1 MHPYRLYKEQNKKGR
16 IIMEIKLRKVLECE
30 LDKLLEIYTEAFPK
44 EERKPFEVICEHN
57 RTGKAELSSILIDG
71 QAAGMVHT
79 YVFGEFAM
87 VDYFAIHKDKRN
99 LGAGSRVIELIR
111 EKYKGYK
118 IYLEI
123 EDASIG
129 EMQARRLEFY
139 KRCGLKQV
147 GTYVNLFGVDM
158 ELLAFN
164 DFSVSFHEY
173 FELYAY
179 MGGVEFAKRNVKERR
194 I

>member
-1 MHPYRLYKEQNKKGR
+1 MNIELVRCRE
-16 IIMEIKLRKVLECE
+16 EDLE
-30 LDKLLEIYTEAFPK
+30 KIFEIYTEAFPK
-44 EERKPFEVICEHN
+44 EERKPFQIICEHN
-57 RTGKAELSSILIDG
+57 RTGKAELLSILIDG
-71 QAAGMVHT
+71 DVWGMVHT
-79 YVFGEFAM
+79 YVFNDFAM

-129 EMQARRLEFY
+129 EMQFRRLEFY
-139 KRCGLKQV
+139 KRCGLKQI

-158 ELLAFN
+158 ELLAFD
-164 DFSVSFHEY
+164 DFDVTFSEY

-179 MGGVEFAKRNVKERR
+179 MGGREFAKRNVKERT

>member
-1 MHPYRLYKEQNKKGR
+1 
-16 IIMEIKLRKVLECE
+16 MEVQIRKALDSE
-30 LDKLLEIYTEAFPK
+30 LDKILEIYTEAFPK
-44 EERKPFEVICEHN
+44 EERKPFEIICEHN
-57 RTGKAELSSILIDG
+57 RTGKAELCAIVIDG

-79 YVFGEFAM
+79 YIFGQFAM

-139 KRCGLKQV
+139 KRCGLKQI

-158 ELLAFN
+158 ELLSFD
-164 DFSVSFHEY
+164 DFCVSFPEY

-179 MGGVEFAKRNVKERR
+179 MGGYEFAKRNVRERR
-194 I
+194 G

>member
-1 MHPYRLYKEQNKKGR
+1 
-16 IIMEIKLRKVLECE
+16 MEIQIREALECE
-30 LDKLLEIYTEAFPK
+30 LDKILEIYTEAFPK
-44 EERKPFEVICEHN
+44 EERKPFEIICEHN

-99 LGAGSRVIELIR
+99 LGVGSIVIDLIR
-111 EKYKGYK
+111 ERYKGYK

-139 KRCGLKQV
+139 KRCGLRQV

-158 ELLAFN
+158 ELLAFD
-164 DFSVSFHEY
+164 DFSVSFEEY
-173 FELYAY
+173 FALYSY
-179 MGGVEFAKRNVKERR
+179 MGGEEFAKRNVKERR

>member
-1 MHPYRLYKEQNKKGR
+1 MNTELS
-16 IIMEIKLRKVLECE
+16 RKREEDTVKMNIE
-30 LDKLLEIYTEAFPK
+30 LVRARENEFQKILEIYTEAVPK
-44 EERKPFEVICEHN
+44 EERKPFDIICEHN
-57 RTGKAELSSILIDG
+57 RTGKAELLSILIDG
-71 QAAGMVHT
+71 DVWGMVHT
-79 YVFGEFAM
+79 YVFNDFAM

-129 EMQARRLEFY
+129 EMQSRRLEFY
-139 KRCGLKQV
+139 KRCGLKQI

-158 ELLAFN
+158 ELLAFD
-164 DFSVSFHEY
+164 DFDVTFSEY

-179 MGGVEFAKRNVKERR
+179 MGGREFAKRNVKER
-194 I
+194 II